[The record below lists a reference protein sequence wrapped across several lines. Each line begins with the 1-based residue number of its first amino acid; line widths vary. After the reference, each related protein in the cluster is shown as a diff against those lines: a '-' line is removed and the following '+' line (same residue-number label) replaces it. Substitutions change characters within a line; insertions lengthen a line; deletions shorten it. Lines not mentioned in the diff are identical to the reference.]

1 MLAVHLSIEM
11 AFYDKL
17 LLHTHTYARA
27 HTRAQVLFTRT
38 NGGGGGRG
46 GVEGVVGRGGL
57 FNVIALEKH
66 QVVRCFLVPENGKLP
81 EHAAQ

>member
-1 MLAVHLSIEM
+1 MHA
-11 AFYDKL
+11 
-17 LLHTHTYARA
+17 HTHA
-27 HTRAQVLFTRT
+27 HAKFCLQELM
-38 NGGGGGRG
+38 GGGGEG